1 MDMKL
6 EVFSLI
12 KSKVF
17 RKVWHNGRIYK
28 LKQNGVSGDLLNLIT
43 DFLDE
48 SS

>member
-17 RKVWHNGRIYK
+17 HKVWRNGRIYK
-28 LKQNGVSGDLLNLIT
+28 LKQNGVSGDLWNLIT